1 MTFRLA
7 AIAALIAV
15 ILGLTVAS
23 FYELRVFLPA
33 LLRGATVTIEIS
45 IMSALLFWAMSFIAG
60 IGRLNPIA
68 PIRWASTVYIEV
80 FRGTSLLVILFWF
93 FFVLPSFGVV
103 LTPTQAAVLG
113 LGLNFGAYGAEV
125 VRGAVTAVPSGQKE
139 ASAAL
144 NIPDWKCMLRIVIP
158 QAIPVAIPGLS
169 NLTIE
174 MIKATALVSAV
185 TLVDITFASVQQN
198 QIHYRT
204 LDIFLVALIIYY
216 CFSQLIRFG
225 GAILE
230 ARTTRH
236 LARGQ

>member
-1 MTFRLA
+1 MNVRYS
-7 AIAALIAV
+7 AIAALIAFL
-15 ILGLTVAS
+15 LGLAVATFS
-23 FYELRVFLPA
+23 ELRIFLPA
-33 LLRGATVTIEIS
+33 LLRGAAVTIEIS
-45 IMSALLFWAMSFIAG
+45 ILSAILFFSMSFIAG
-60 IGRLNPIA
+60 IGRLNSIR
-68 PIRWASTVYIEV
+68 PIRWISTIYIEV

-103 LTPTQAAVLG
+103 LSPTQAAVLG

-125 VRGAVTAVPSGQKE
+125 VRGAITAVPKGQKE

-144 NIPDWKCMLRIVIP
+144 NLPDWKSTLRIVIP
-158 QAIPVAIPGLS
+158 QAIPIAIPGLS

-204 LDIFLVALIIYY
+204 LDIFIVAMVIYY

-230 ARTTRH
+230 ARMTRH
-236 LARGQ
+236 LARPH

>member
-1 MTFRLA
+1 MTGRLA
-7 AIAALIAV
+7 AIAALIAF
-15 ILGLTVAS
+15 LFGLTVATFS
-23 FYELRVFLPA
+23 ELRVFLPA
-33 LLRGATVTIEIS
+33 LLRGAAITIEIS

-60 IGRLNPIA
+60 IGRLNSMLPV
-68 PIRWASTVYIEV
+68 RWASTVYIEV

-93 FFVLPSFGVV
+93 FFVLPAFGVI

-125 VRGAVTAVPSGQKE
+125 VRGAITAVPRGQKE
-139 ASAAL
+139 ASEAL
-144 NIPDWKCMLRIVIP
+144 NIPDWKCMLRVVIP
-158 QAIPVAIPGLS
+158 QAIPVAIPGLT

-236 LARGQ
+236 LARAQ